1 MTFFSGNEIRVL
13 RTLSD
18 GQSVVVGTL
27 SKSDNGIAFRYDETY
42 LHTFA
47 AGNLSPLKLAFDD
60 CAQVAAL
67 RPHQGLHGVF
77 ADSLPDGWGML
88 LLDRY
93 CKNQGSKLADI
104 SRLGLLPFVGNR
116 AVGALSYEGV
126 AFDSS
131 VLEENSQTIDL
142 CELGTAACDIFED
155 KDSPLL
161 AQLLLGSTVGGACP
175 KALLN
180 FSDDFE
186 ECSLVAGSEYSPW
199 IVKFTSSSLSFG
211 HEAGLLEAAT
221 LKTAQAAGI
230 AVNDFRLFSGAQG
243 KGRPKMPYWLG
254 VKRFDRTPSG
264 KLHFA
269 SAAGL
274 LDADYRI
281 PSLDYE
287 DLIRLTA
294 TLTKSQMD
302 TQEMFRRAVF
312 NFLICNCDDHAKN
325 FGFLMDDNGGWHLS
339 PAYDITFSPNVYRE
353 HATSFAGCGKTLTAA
368 AVQKLGR
375 LAGLRPKEIS
385 EVCSDIV
392 RAVAGFAQ
400 ADKSVGVRSQT
411 ANEVQ
416 QVLNAVLTDNATALR

>member
-1 MTFFSGNEIRVL
+1 MTFFDGNEIRIS
-13 RTLSD
+13 RTLSN
-18 GQSVVVGTL
+18 GQSAVVGSLTQV
-27 SKSDNGIAFRYDETY
+27 DGRINFRYDDTY
-42 LHTFA
+42 LHTFS
-47 AGNLSPLKLAFDD
+47 AGNLSPLKLAFDNS
-60 CAQVAAL
+60 AQVAPL
-67 RPHQGLHGVF
+67 RPHHGLHGVF

-93 CKNQGSKLADI
+93 CKSQGRDLAQI
-104 SRLGLLPFVGNR
+104 SRLELLSFIGDR

-126 AFDSS
+126 AFDSP

-142 CELGTAACDIFED
+142 CELGTAACDVFED

-161 AQLLLGSTVGGACP
+161 AQLLASSTVGGACP

-180 FSDDFE
+180 FSKAFD
-186 ECSLVAGSEYSPW
+186 ECSLDAGSEFSPW

-211 HEAGLLEAAT
+211 HEAGLLESAV
-221 LKTAQAAGI
+221 LKTAQAADI
-230 AVNDFRLFSGAQG
+230 AVNDFRLFAGAQG
-243 KGRPKMPYWLG
+243 EGRPKTPYWLG

-264 KLHFA
+264 KLHFS

-274 LDADYRI
+274 LDANYRI

-294 TLTKSQMD
+294 TLTKSQKD

-325 FGFLMDDNGGWHLS
+325 FGFLMDDRGQWHLS
-339 PAYDITFSPNVYRE
+339 PAYDITYSPNAYGE
-353 HATSFAGCGKTLTAA
+353 HATSFAGCGKTLTAT

-385 EVCSDIV
+385 EVCAEIV
-392 RAVAGFAQ
+392 HAVTGFAQ
-400 ADKSVGVRSQT
+400 TAKSVGVSSQT

-416 QVLNAVLTDNATALR
+416 RVLNAVLTDNATALR